1 MDRNLKNNQI
11 VFNYFN
17 LESKHLSAQFT
28 EILKI
33 KNNLTLNW
41 EEINK
46 KSQNK
51 PISMINLQRKN
62 ETFKRKSNLLNSK
75 SKPLKDNLKKTCKFY
90 LLSQIKNQKRQIR
103 SLKEI

>member
-1 MDRNLKNNQI
+1 
-11 VFNYFN
+11 
-17 LESKHLSAQFT
+17 
-28 EILKI
+28 
-33 KNNLTLNW
+33 
-41 EEINK
+41 
-46 KSQNK
+46 
-51 PISMINLQRKN
+51 MINSQRKN